1 MHEYPNSYYCL
12 ILVKYAKQ
20 FANTFAD
27 ISIIIFQDDKVK
39 IRFEILVIDCTFYY
53 YNLLMNLIYQI
64 HH

>member
-53 YNLLMNLIYQI
+53 YNLLMNL
-64 HH
+64 